1 MNREI
6 VLFCCFFRFTKKEKV
21 IQNTFGEQ
29 AARYTMTLLTRE
41 DNLKEQDIIN
51 KHPDLSDIISEC
63 DGGHRIL
70 NKRNENRSIRSE
82 SCWKNQQ

>member
-51 KHPDLSDIISEC
+51 KHPDLSATRSVTLSVNVREDIVFLTRETKTA
-63 DGGHRIL
+63 L
-70 NKRNENRSIRSE
+70 
-82 SCWKNQQ
+82 

>member
-1 MNREI
+1 
-6 VLFCCFFRFTKKEKV
+6 
-21 IQNTFGEQ
+21 
-29 AARYTMTLLTRE
+29 MTLLTRE

-63 DGGHRIL
+63 EGGHRIL
-70 NKRNENRSIRSE
+70 NKRNENRSRRSE

>member
-51 KHPDLSDIISEC
+51 KHPDLSATRSVTLSVSVREDIVFLTRETKTA
-63 DGGHRIL
+63 L
-70 NKRNENRSIRSE
+70 
-82 SCWKNQQ
+82 

>member
-1 MNREI
+1 
-6 VLFCCFFRFTKKEKV
+6 
-21 IQNTFGEQ
+21 
-29 AARYTMTLLTRE
+29 MTLLTRE

-63 DGGHRIL
+63 EGGHRIL